1 MVPLGDKNQYV
12 GNGATDEYVYDFRI
26 FDKTHL
32 KVTKLVS
39 GASAE
44 TPLTVDVDYTVA
56 DVGEDEGTITLLAGN
71 LPNGD
76 KLTIRRFLPL
86 TQDSVF
92 TNQGAYHAESHQ
104 NEFDRG
110 VMVAQQQQSEL
121 DRCLKIAET
130 DTVSAAAVILP
141 PVSQRAGKYLKF
153 DGSGNLSV
161 ATSVDPGL
169 VDFSPFGEDFVDSA
183 DAQAARTLLGFN
195 VAGGKV
201 PQALIGDDAVGA
213 AQLADNAVVT
223 ANIQDLQITT
233 VKLANDAV
241 DSTKLKDSAGT
252 DADRAVTTNHIRDNA
267 VTGAKVQSDAAVD
280 ANRAIG
286 TNHIKD
292 ASITPAKLT
301 GAITAGDGTIS
312 WAKFKVT
319 TVYDQNH
326 NANQNGQAF
335 EYDTMSRIAGVRPCL
350 YFFDVQHTGVN
361 NAGGLIEIVPLHHC
375 KAGDDTMEGKQFRIV
390 SNGQNRPFNLKI
402 YKLSLT

>member
-1 MVPLGDKNQYV
+1 MVPLGDKNQYT
-12 GNGATDEYVYDFRI
+12 GNGTTAVYVYGFRI

-44 TPLTVDVDYTVA
+44 TPLTVDVDYSVQ
-56 DVGEDEGTITLLAGN
+56 DVGDDEGTITLLAGN

-76 KLTIRRFLPL
+76 KLTVRRFLPL

-92 TNQGAYHAESHQ
+92 TNQGAYNAESHQ

-183 DAQAARTLLGFN
+183 DAQTARTLLGFN

-201 PQALIGDDAVGA
+201 PQSLIGDDAVGA

-223 ANIQDLQITT
+223 ANIVDLNVTT
-233 VKLANDAV
+233 AKIANDAV
-241 DSTKLKDSAGT
+241 DATKLKDDAVT
-252 DADRAVTTNHIRDNA
+252 DANRAVTTNHIRDLNVTTAKINDLA
-267 VTGAKVQSDAAVD
+267 VTSGKIAAGAV
-280 ANRAIG
+280 G
-286 TNHIKD
+286 TTQLADGSVTSAKLA
-292 ASITPAKLT
+292 ASITPAAATVSFDKL
-301 GAITAGDGTIS
+301 
-312 WAKFKVT
+312 KVT
-319 TVYDQNH
+319 TLFDADVTVG
-326 NANQNGQAF
+326 AATVAVELIGVPTFGNQNVPIIFSVNPVSGNVTATAALRVSTNGDGNVDILF
-335 EYDTMSRIAGVRPCL
+335 TRTSGT
-350 YFFDVQHTGVN
+350 TGVFR
-361 NAGGLIEIVPLHHC
+361 L
-375 KAGDDTMEGKQFRIV
+375 KAYQ
-390 SNGQNRPFNLKI
+390 
-402 YKLSLT
+402 LSLT